1 MIRQGLLGTIIH
13 ADAAYIHHQNNFVK
27 NRDGDMWRIEESQ
40 RHNGNLYPTHG
51 LGPICQ
57 AMNINR
63 GDRMT
68 HMVSMSSNDFMMA
81 EMATEFAQ
89 KILFISI

>member
-1 MIRQGLLGTIIH
+1 
-13 ADAAYIHHQNNFVK
+13 
-27 NRDGDMWRIEESQ
+27 MWRIEESQ

>member
-1 MIRQGLLGTIIH
+1 MLENCCYDFFELLTLNMIRQGLLGTIIH

-51 LGPICQ
+51 LGPIC
-57 AMNINR
+57 
-63 GDRMT
+63 
-68 HMVSMSSNDFMMA
+68 
-81 EMATEFAQ
+81 
-89 KILFISI
+89 